1 MLHSSRRAEVF
12 CSHTGD
18 VVKRELHKSSKVV
31 MAFAGVTGTAAG
43 QRKQSAQSAQDTG

>member
-18 VVKRELHKSSKVV
+18 VMERELHKSSKVV
-31 MAFAGVTGTAAG
+31 MTFAGVTGTAAG
-43 QRKQSAQSAQDTG
+43 QRMKSAQSAQDIG